1 MTETA
6 ATGSFES
13 VVSRQPFVVKRLV
26 RWSDCDPAGVVY
38 TGRFCD
44 YVLSANNLFYSEL
57 AQGSYRKWVKALG
70 IDTPCKGLEFEFHGA
85 LWPDDEF
92 LIHGRV
98 SAIRKH
104 SYDIR
109 YEATQADGRRIFSA
123 RLSPIC
129 ISSSGAREGVP
140 IPDAMRARLE
150 QLV

>member
-1 MTETA
+1 MTGTD
-6 ATGSFES
+6 SFES
-13 VVSRQPFVVKRLV
+13 VVSRQPFVVRRQV

-57 AQGSYRKWVKALG
+57 AQGSYRQWLKALG
-70 IDTPCKGLEFEFHGA
+70 VDTPCKGMEFDFHGA
-85 LWPDDEF
+85 LWPEDEF
-92 LIHGRV
+92 LISATV
-98 SAIRKH
+98 TAIRKH

-109 YEATQADGRRIFSA
+109 YEAAQADGRRIFSA

-150 QLV
+150 QFA

>member
-1 MTETA
+1 MTGTD
-6 ATGSFES
+6 SFES
-13 VVSRQPFVVKRLV
+13 VVSRQPFVVRRQV

-44 YVLSANNLFYSEL
+44 YVLSANNLLYSEF
-57 AQGSYRKWVKALG
+57 AQGSYRQWVKALG

-92 LIHGRV
+92 LISGTV
-98 SAIRKH
+98 TAIRKH

-109 YEATQADGRRIFSA
+109 YEAAQADGRRIFSA

-129 ISSSGAREGVP
+129 ISSTGVREGVP

-150 QLV
+150 QFA